1 MLKRWLLFFLSLII
15 TLNLNSA
22 SFSVYGSA
30 SKATPKNVG
39 SSLTNLSNQLA
50 ENLKKQEELKRK
62 ISDAQNQESTL
73 ASQIIY
79 IENQIALRELE
90 IEETETRIAQ
100 LKEDIGVLSGKL
112 KNVEQDLN
120 YLTSVSNE
128 RLRTIYMESYKQP
141 LDVFIGSS
149 ANFNDLI
156 VKARYAQDVRAQD
169 VALLLELKDTKA
181 NYTKQKQELENK
193 KAEEEGLKQKL
204 ASQRSDLDYQ
214 KGGKQNLLSA
224 TKNDEQTYQNL
235 LAQTQAEQAALER
248 LISSFGVKIGPVKRG
263 DVVAFQ
269 GNTGCSSGSH
279 LHFALIVGGSPID
292 PLPKLNSGSLRWPL
306 DPPVTI
312 TQGFYGTFLNYGGVH
327 GALDIVKSYGA
338 PVKAAESGTA
348 YRDTFGGCWRQ
359 NSTGNLRFGAKPG
372 SGWSYTGDANAVTI
386 DHPNGWR
393 TLYLHVK

>member
-39 SSLTNLSNQLA
+39 SSLTNLSNQLE

-79 IENQIALRELE
+79 IENH
-90 IEETETRIAQ
+90 IAQ

-156 VKARYAQDVRAQD
+156 VTARYAQDVRAQD

-181 NYTKQKQELENK
+181 N
-193 KAEEEGLKQKL
+193 
-204 ASQRSDLDYQ
+204 
-214 KGGKQNLLSA
+214 
-224 TKNDEQTYQNL
+224 
-235 LAQTQAEQAALER
+235 
-248 LISSFGVKIGPVKRG
+248 
-263 DVVAFQ
+263 
-269 GNTGCSSGSH
+269 
-279 LHFALIVGGSPID
+279 
-292 PLPKLNSGSLRWPL
+292 
-306 DPPVTI
+306 
-312 TQGFYGTFLNYGGVH
+312 
-327 GALDIVKSYGA
+327 
-338 PVKAAESGTA
+338 
-348 YRDTFGGCWRQ
+348 
-359 NSTGNLRFGAKPG
+359 
-372 SGWSYTGDANAVTI
+372 
-386 DHPNGWR
+386 
-393 TLYLHVK
+393 